1 MQPYL
6 RKVKFQGGILIIM
19 NIHKITDKFNIKRYM
34 LMFSILNLLYI
45 ILTAY
50 KLNISKYYINNN
62 LDLKEYFVNTK
73 GISNGILFLEWLILL
88 CFIVNLLINL
98 NPIEKYKQFIKSTV
112 LLTIVFIIISGITF
126 LYTEIWFLNFLQQ
139 LIAPLL
145 ILAISFVIK
154 AIKRL
159 NISLLTRK

>member
-1 MQPYL
+1 
-6 RKVKFQGGILIIM
+6 M